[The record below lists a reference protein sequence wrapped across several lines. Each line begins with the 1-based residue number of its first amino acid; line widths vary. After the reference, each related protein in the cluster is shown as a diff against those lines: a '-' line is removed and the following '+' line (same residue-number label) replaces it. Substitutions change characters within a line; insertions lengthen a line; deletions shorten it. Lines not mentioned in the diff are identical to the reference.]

1 MAVSLEQIDL
11 LRKRAN
17 VNYQEAKEALEMC
30 NGEIVEALVY
40 LEKNKKA
47 KENKINECQGKVC
60 GTVKNLIKKG
70 NETRVVIKKQEDNV
84 LNVSLNVAALFTI
97 FAAPVTLAAFAL
109 AMFTKH
115 KIRIEKNNN
124 DNCAV
129 NKVLNKMSE
138 KVTNIV
144 DDITAEDK
152 HTK

>member
-40 LEKNKKA
+40 LEKNKKT
-47 KENKINECQGKVC
+47 KENKMNECQSKVC
-60 GTVKNLIKKG
+60 GTVKNLVKKG
-70 NETRVVIKKQEDNV
+70 NETRVVIKKQENNV
-84 LNVSLNVAALFTI
+84 LNISLNVAALFTI

-109 AMFTKH
+109 AMVTKH

-124 DNCAV
+124 ENCAV
-129 NKVLNKMSE
+129 NKVLDKMST
-138 KVTNIV
+138 KVTDIV
-144 DDITAEDK
+144 DDITSEDNYAK
-152 HTK
+152 